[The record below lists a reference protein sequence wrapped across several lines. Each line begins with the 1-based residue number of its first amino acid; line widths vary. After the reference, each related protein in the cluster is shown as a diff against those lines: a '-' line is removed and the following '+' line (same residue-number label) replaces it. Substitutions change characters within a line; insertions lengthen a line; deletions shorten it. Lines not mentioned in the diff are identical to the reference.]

1 MDYFLWNEVERR
13 MMAGKA
19 KGKETVGQYKARLRR
34 TAKSIPTSMI
44 KRAVKQMKKRASAV
58 VKEKGGDID
67 LD

>member
-1 MDYFLWNEVERR
+1 MKE
-13 MMAGKA
+13 A